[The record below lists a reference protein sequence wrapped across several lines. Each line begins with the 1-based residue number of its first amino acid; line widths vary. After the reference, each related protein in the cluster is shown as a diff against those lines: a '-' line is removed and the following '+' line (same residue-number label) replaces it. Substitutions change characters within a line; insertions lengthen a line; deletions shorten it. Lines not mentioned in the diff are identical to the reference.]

1 MKTVRRAG
9 IVIKPHAPGVAEVIA
24 GLTAALEARGITP
37 VLERAAAEK
46 VGRADGLARESIP
59 AACDLVVVLGGDG
72 TFLSVAHSAA
82 RADVPVMGVNLG
94 SLGFLTEIPLAEMT
108 LALDAVLSGRT
119 DIISPRMML
128 STTFREKTEL
138 TLNDIVFNKAAKAR
152 MIHYVLSVNGL
163 EIAALRADG
172 LVVAT
177 PTGSTAYSL
186 SAGGPILQPS
196 VPAILLTPI
205 CPHTLSFRPTVVSSD
220 SVIRIEVRTPGEE
233 VYLTLDG
240 QRGGEMDSEGVV
252 EIRKADHVLRLVTSP
267 QRRYFGLLQEKLR
280 WG

>member
-9 IVIKPHAPGVAEVIA
+9 IVIKPHAPGVAEVIS
-24 GLTAALEARGITP
+24 GLTAALEARGIAP

-46 VGRADGLARESIP
+46 VGRADGLTRESIP
-59 AACDLVVVLGGDG
+59 DACDLVVVLGGDG
-72 TFLSVAHSAA
+72 TFLSVAHAAA

-128 STTFREKTEL
+128 STTFRGKTEL

-220 SVIRIEVRTPGEE
+220 SVIRVEVRTPGEE

>member
-9 IVIKPHAPGVAEVIA
+9 IVIKPHAPGVAEVIS
-24 GLTAALEARGITP
+24 GLTAALEARGIAP

-46 VGRADGLARESIP
+46 VGRADGLTRESIP
-59 AACDLVVVLGGDG
+59 DACDLVVVLGGDG

-240 QRGGEMDSEGVV
+240 QRGGEMDSEGIV